1 MTIEPTEG
9 LSASGVPTDVKCFG
23 ESTGSIALSVSGGT
37 PGYTFVW
44 KNAANETVS
53 TVEDPANL
61 PAGVYTV
68 TVTDANNCTTT
79 AVVTIGQ
86 PTEGLSASGVPT
98 DVKCFG
104 ESTGSIALS
113 VSGGTPGYTFVW
125 KNAANETVSTVE
137 DPANLP
143 AGVYTVTVTDANNCT
158 TTAVVTIGQT
168 A

>member
-1 MTIEPTEG
+1 M
-9 LSASGVPTDVKCFG
+9 KCFG

-79 AVVTIGQ
+79 AVVTI
-86 PTEGLSASGVPT
+86 TEPEAALDVQFKQT
-98 DVKCFG
+98 DVNCYG
-104 ESTGSIALS
+104 ESTGAI
-113 VSGGTPGYTFVW
+113 
-125 KNAANETVSTVE
+125 
-137 DPANLP
+137 D
-143 AGVYTVTVTDANNCT
+143 VTVTGG
-158 TTAVVTIGQT
+158 TAPYTYNWSNGADVDDLSDLAAGDYTLE
-168 A
+168 